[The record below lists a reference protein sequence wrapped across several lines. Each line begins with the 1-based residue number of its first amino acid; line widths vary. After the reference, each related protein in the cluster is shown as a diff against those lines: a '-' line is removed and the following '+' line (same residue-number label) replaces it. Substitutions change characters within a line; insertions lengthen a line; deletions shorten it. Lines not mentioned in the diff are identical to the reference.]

1 MMRQQRSWVL
11 LCGFLV
17 CTPAVAQTVAPVFDA
32 SNYSENLL
40 IAARSLA
47 QINNEVQALQNQTQ
61 MLANMQRNLASTG
74 DATLAPLL
82 SDIGAINTLLASA
95 QAIAFRVSATQAAL
109 AASYPDSYSAP
120 LTATA
125 LGAGAQQ
132 RWADAMSAFKDAL
145 TFQAQIVENVQSDG
159 SSLAAL
165 ESQSQSATGN
175 LAAKQAGNQFLA
187 LLVKQ
192 QLQTEGLLA
201 EEGRANALNA
211 ARKAEDEAA
220 AAADFTQFIG
230 TANAYTPD

>member
-1 MMRQQRSWVL
+1 MRQKLTWVGL
-11 LCGFLV
+11 WSILF
-17 CTPAVAQTVAPVFDA
+17 CTPVAAQTTAPVFDA
-32 SNYSENLL
+32 SNYSQNLL
-40 IAARSLA
+40 IAARSLV

-61 MLANMQRNLASTG
+61 ILANMQRNLASVG

-82 SDIGAINTLLASA
+82 SDIGALNTLLASA

-109 AASYPDSYSAP
+109 AASYPDSYTAP
-120 LTATA
+120 VTATA

-132 RWADAMSAFKDAL
+132 RWADAMAAFKDAL
-145 TFQAQIVENVQSDG
+145 TFQAQIVENVQADG
-159 SSLAAL
+159 SALPAL
-165 ESQSQSATGN
+165 ESQAQSATGN
-175 LAAKQAGNQFLA
+175 LAAKEAGNQFLA

-201 EEGRANALNA
+201 EEGRATALNA

-230 TANAYTPD
+230 SANAYTPD